1 MFEKICI
8 KSRELNEENLD
19 ISFLIDTML
28 FYGEVNVL
36 AHTAEVRE
44 LLKFFDE
51 ETLLLL
57 IQSGRIKLHIRQ
69 NMIGTANLPGHD
81 YFYYGVGLFHGNNKT
96 VHNILYTA
104 HKLMVNNSVQNMKF
118 ADSFAELVQSHT
130 YEPIVNELIDAD
142 FQNTSYLTEAITEMI
157 RSEVPEYFPSEP
169 IRFDIEKED
178 KSIPLF
184 TTAYSIHTNI
194 DLKKLNTLRAQKGLY
209 TMPNFSSFL
218 LILAETCGDNYLS
231 AQFESEFA
239 TNRLNSS
246 LMDIQLADTIKR
258 THRSQEELIEFK
270 KHVLTDCPSLG
281 QAFISGQINGD
292 QLVGLLEEG
301 DRFRTWLKGRPD
313 DADLVNQY
321 LKECLAPTLSDKKIV
336 KTMRF
341 GITTLLGLIP
351 VIGAPIG
358 VAASAADTFYVDK
371 LLKGWKP
378 SHFIDTMLKPMLQH

>member
-8 KSRELNEENLD
+8 KSRELTEKNLD

-51 ETLLLL
+51 ETLRIL
-57 IQSGRIKLHIRQ
+57 IQSGRMKLHIRQ
-69 NMIGTANLPGHD
+69 NIIGAGFEPGPKNL
-81 YFYYGVGLFHGNNKT
+81 YGTGLCKKVNESVN
-96 VHNILYTA
+96 NILYAA
-104 HKLMVNNSVQNMKF
+104 HRQIVNNSMQNKNF
-118 ADSFAELVQSHT
+118 ADSFAELVQSHA

-194 DLKKLNTLRAQKGLY
+194 DLKKLNTLRAKKGLY

-246 LMDIQLADTIKR
+246 LMDIQMADAIKR
-258 THRSQEELIEFK
+258 THRSLEELIEFK
-270 KHVLTDCPSLG
+270 KHVLTGCPSLG
-281 QAFISGQINGD
+281 QAFINGQINGE
-292 QLVGLLEEG
+292 QLIRLLEEG

-321 LKECLAPTLSDKKIV
+321 LIECSAPTLSDKKIV
-336 KTMRF
+336 KTIRF
-341 GITTLLGLIP
+341 GITTLLGFMP
-351 VIGAPIG
+351 VVGAIT
-358 VAASAADTFYVDK
+358 SAFDTFIFDK

-378 SHFIDTMLKPMLQH
+378 NHFIKDQLEPLLRQNAH

>member
-8 KSRELNEENLD
+8 KSRNLTEENLD

-51 ETLLLL
+51 ETLRLL
-57 IQSGRIKLHIRQ
+57 IQSGRMKLHIRQ

-81 YFYYGVGLFHGNNKT
+81 YFSYGVGLFHGNNIT

-118 ADSFAELVQSHT
+118 ADSFAGLVQSHT

-184 TTAYSIHTNI
+184 TTSYSVHTNI

-209 TMPNFSSFL
+209 TMPNFCSFL

-246 LMDIQLADTIKR
+246 LMDIQMADAIKR
-258 THRSQEELIEFK
+258 THRSLEELIEFK
-270 KHVLTDCPSLG
+270 KHVLTGCPSLG
-281 QAFISGQINGD
+281 QAFINGQINGE
-292 QLVGLLEEG
+292 QLIRLLEEG

-321 LKECLAPTLSDKKIV
+321 LIECLAPTLSDKKIV
-336 KTMRF
+336 KTIRF
-341 GITTLLGLIP
+341 GITTLLGFMP
-351 VIGAPIG
+351 VVGAIT
-358 VAASAADTFYVDK
+358 SAFDTFIFDK

-378 SHFIDTMLKPMLQH
+378 NHFIKDQLEPLLRQNAH